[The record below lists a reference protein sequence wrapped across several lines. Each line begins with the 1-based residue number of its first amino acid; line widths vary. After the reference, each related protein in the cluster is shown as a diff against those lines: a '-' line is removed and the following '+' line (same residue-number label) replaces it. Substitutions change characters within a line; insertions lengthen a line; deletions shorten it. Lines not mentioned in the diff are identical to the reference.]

1 MWLCFFRERSSR
13 NTTLPKG
20 GTVLKRIPRLA
31 AVAAGIA
38 GVFAAGAQ
46 ALVPPGQPV
55 ASAGPVSSPG
65 GAVTA
70 SGTATS
76 GGKADA
82 CVNDQHSGAKPSTS
96 QPAQVN
102 DRNCTASSGTAS
114 RSSAAG
120 SSSGTQSGSGS
131 TSGARS
137 GTAGTTGSKSGTSGA
152 KKTAAVSASQ
162 ARGLRI
168 TGIRYLTSGV
178 QKTHHLGVLVTLRD
192 ELGRPIRGAV
202 VTLGSAPGA
211 TPALKARTVPTN
223 ALGTARFSV
232 PTTSAMLGKRLQLQV
247 GAHTPTT
254 RMMRLTSVLVPK
266 GTSAPCKK

>member
-1 MWLCFFRERSSR
+1 
-13 NTTLPKG
+13 
-20 GTVLKRIPRLA
+20 VLKRTFRLA

-55 ASAGPVSSPG
+55 ASVGPVSSPG

-82 CVNDQHSGAKPSTS
+82 CVNNQHSGAKPSTS
-96 QPAQVN
+96 KPAAVN
-102 DRNCTASSGTAS
+102 DRSCTASSGTAS

-120 SSSGTQSGSGS
+120 SSSGTQSGSAQSGS
-131 TSGARS
+131 AQSGSGSASGARS
-137 GTAGTTGSKSGTSGA
+137 GTAGTTGSKSESTGA
-152 KKTAAVSASQ
+152 KKTAAVAASQ

-178 QKTHHLGVLVTLRD
+178 AKTHHLGVLVTLRD

-202 VTLGSAPGA
+202 VTLGSAPGT

-266 GTSAPCKK
+266 GTSAPCTK